1 MDDTRISRDAT
12 AARQEILRELRSH
25 EGDIEDEACDELWGM
40 SGYED
45 LTSSQREQVR
55 AAVRG
60 TVEIFIGQMETG
72 DGELTD
78 EDRHFF
84 EQLGVTRAWNG
95 IQLGHVKQGFDVGYR
110 HAYEHLARAAH
121 ARGEVGAIAAA
132 SLATQLAG
140 LYRQAWD
147 AIERGHRAAFRSG
160 VLPEEGDRRAL
171 VTGILTGTADPQQL
185 MEALGRSTSASNR
198 RWKLV
203 LVVGHPSEGDVE
215 LAAGDLVAA
224 ARPGAARGQRCTDP
238 VHHVPVLLDTSPE
251 DGADDPLQ
259 PESLAHRHG
268 VTFVVARADDT
279 SRLAEVYRVVERHL
293 ALVTRLVPGPGV
305 VTVRRLMRHA
315 VLVDPSIDDAE
326 WFIRDVLGAVL
337 GVGSGRW
344 DPLATLYA
352 LHDADGDTDEAAAAL
367 GLAARTVRGHLAR
380 ITELLGVDPN
390 SIGSAYDIGV
400 ALRMLRVHADRLPPT
415 SDVAG

>member
-1 MDDTRISRDAT
+1 MDDTRMSRDAAT
-12 AARQEILRELRSH
+12 VRLEILRELRSR
-25 EGDIEDEACDELWGM
+25 EGDIEDEACDELWKM

-45 LTSSQREQVR
+45 LTSPQRKQVR
-55 AAVRG
+55 AAVRR
-60 TVEIFIGQMETG
+60 TVGIFIGQMETG

-78 EDRHFF
+78 QDRPFF

-110 HAYEHLARAAH
+110 RAYEHLARAAH

-132 SLATQLAG
+132 SLATQLAS

-160 VLPEEGDRRAL
+160 VLPAEGNLRAL
-171 VTGILTGTADPQQL
+171 VTGILTGTAEPQEL
-185 MEALGRSTSASNR
+185 AEALERSPSASSQ
-198 RWKLV
+198 RWNLV
-203 LVVGHPSEGDVE
+203 LVVGHPGQGDVE
-215 LAAGDLVAA
+215 PAADDLVEA
-224 ARPGAARGQRCTDP
+224 ARPRAARGRRFVDP
-238 VHHVPVLLDTSPE
+238 LHHVPVLLDTSPE

-259 PESLAHRHG
+259 LEPLAHRHG
-268 VTFVVARADDT
+268 VTFVVARSNDT
-279 SRLAEVYRVVERHL
+279 SRLTETYRVVERHL

-305 VTVRRLMRHA
+305 VTTRRLMRHA

-337 GVGSGRW
+337 SVGSGRW

-367 GLAARTVRGHLAR
+367 GLAARTVRGHLVR

-390 SIGSAYDIGV
+390 SIRSAYDIGV

-415 SDVAG
+415 SDAAG